1 MIKCPAAKWVSAMA
15 DAAQPADA
23 KPSKK
28 GIAGKILGPLLLILA
43 AAGAGAGGAYLMP
56 MLVPQHGEKP
66 RPPSPK
72 VAPLE
77 YVELDNSFTSNLKD
91 TGRFVQLRIAIST
104 QGGTTVVEAVERHRL
119 AIIAAV
125 LGVLAETGEADLDA
139 PGGREALTRKM
150 RIAIN
155 DVLQRKSGIA
165 GVDDV
170 FLTSF
175 VLQ

>member
-1 MIKCPAAKWVSAMA
+1 MPH
-15 DAAQPADA
+15 
-23 KPSKK
+23 PS
-28 GIAGKILGPLLLILA
+28 
-43 AAGAGAGGAYLMP
+43 GAEAR
-56 MLVPQHGEKP
+56 EKP
-66 RPPSPK
+66 PEPQ

-77 YVELDNSFTSNLKD
+77 YVELPNSFTANLKD
-91 TGRFVQLRIAIST
+91 TGRFVQVKIAIST
-104 QGGTTVVEAVERHRL
+104 QGGPPVVEAVERHRV
-119 AIIAAV
+119 AIVAAV
-125 LGVLAETGEADLDA
+125 LSILTDSTEEDLQA
-139 PGGREALTRKM
+139 NGGRDALARKM

>member
-1 MIKCPAAKWVSAMA
+1 MAEAATAVAAPA
-15 DAAQPADA
+15 
-23 KPSKK
+23 KK
-28 GIAGKILGPLLLILA
+28 GLLGRLVLPLLLLVGGG
-43 AAGAGAGGAYLMP
+43 AAGAAGAIFIPTLLPHQAGP
-56 MLVPQHGEKP
+56 KKP
-66 RPPSPK
+66 EPPV

-77 YVELDNSFTSNLKD
+77 YVEIENSFTANLKD
-91 TGRFVQLRIAIST
+91 SGRFVQVKIAIST
-104 QGGTTVVEAVERHRL
+104 QGGPPVVEAVERHRV
-119 AIIAAV
+119 AIVAAV
-125 LGVLAETGEADLDA
+125 LGILSDTREVDLEA
-139 PGGREALTRKM
+139 PGGREALTRRM